1 MTKKEERDKLICELM
16 KLSTAEIAD
25 LIIKLKNIKDYCE
38 ECGCN
43 EFLCGHNKKE

>member
-25 LIIKLKNIKDYCE
+25 KILELEAVIDKLEGE
-38 ECGCN
+38 E
-43 EFLCGHNKKE
+43 